1 MAESKKTKSSPETE
15 PKESSH
21 NFLGGEMSFLE
32 HLDELRKRLLYI
44 IITVAVAFVLLYA
57 FLDRKLVQF
66 FMMPMTK
73 AIAGKGKFQFTSP
86 AEGFIFDLKISFIAA
101 LFASTPMIFYQL
113 WKFIAPALYKKEKSM
128 ILPFIFFSTLLFAV
142 GAGFGYWI
150 VFPKAFQFFATYS
163 FAGVEINPKLA
174 DYFTFAT
181 RMLLAFGL
189 VFEFPLI
196 AVFAA
201 RIGLINAS
209 FMNRNR
215 KYAVVVI
222 FIVAAVLTPG
232 PDVISQL
239 LLAFPLWFLYELS
252 VGLVW
257 FFARKK
263 DEEEP
268 AG

>member
-1 MAESKKTKSSPETE
+1 MTEKKETKNNPETK
-15 PKESSH
+15 PKENSS

-32 HLDELRKRLLYI
+32 HLDELRKRILI
-44 IITVAVAFVLLYA
+44 VIITVAAAFVILYA

-66 FMMPMTK
+66 FMMPMAK
-73 AIAGKGKFQFTSP
+73 AIEGKGKFQFTSP

-101 LFASTPMIFYQL
+101 LFASSPMVFYQL
-113 WKFIAPALYKKEKSM
+113 WKFLAPALYKKEKSM
-128 ILPFIFFSTLLFAV
+128 ILPFIFFSTALFAT

-150 VFPKAFQFFATYS
+150 VFPKAFHFFATYS
-163 FAGVEINPKLA
+163 FSGVEINPKLA

-181 RMLLAFGL
+181 KMLLAFGL

-201 RIGLINAS
+201 RIGLINAK

-215 KYAVVVI
+215 KYAIPII
-222 FIVAAVLTPG
+222 FTVAAFLTPS

-252 VGLVW
+252 VVLVW
-257 FFARKK
+257 FLERRDKE
-263 DEEEP
+263 DP